1 MPVSVVVGG
10 QFGSEGKG
18 KVAYDLARRSSASIV
33 VRVGGANSGH
43 TIIDPDGNERKFRAL
58 PTASI
63 LPNTI
68 SVIAAGSYIDPFV
81 LLSEIA
87 ETRLDPSHLIID
99 PNAIIITEQHK
110 HEESN
115 SGLREKI
122 GSTLS
127 GTGAAVASRLLRDGS
142 VPFAASDDR
151 LKPFVRDARNFMRA
165 RLKLN
170 ERVVIEGTQGF
181 GLSVL
186 HSQDYPSVTTR
197 DTSAAGFVSEAGL
210 SPLDV
215 DEVVMVLRAFPIRV
229 AGNSGPLPKE
239 TNWESV
245 RNGSGYQHD
254 ITERTTVT
262 NMVRRVANFDAAVV
276 RSAIEVN
283 APNKIVL
290 NHIDY
295 VDSSCRRTHSLSQK
309 AEKFVDSIE
318 RKIGA
323 TIDFVGFGP
332 TGIVPRVHRSNASDS
347 PAHIVR

>member
-1 MPVSVVVGG
+1 MPVSVVFGG

-18 KVAYDLARRSSASIV
+18 KVAHDLARRSNRSIA

-43 TIIDPDGNERKFRAL
+43 TVIDTNGKERKFRAL

-68 SVIAAGSYIDPFV
+68 SVIAAGSYIDPEV
-81 LLSEIA
+81 LMAEINK
-87 ETRLDPSHLIID
+87 TKLDPSRLIID
-99 PNAIIITEQHK
+99 PNAVLITEKHK
-110 HEESN
+110 QEESR
-115 SGLREKI
+115 SGLKEKI

-127 GTGAAVASRLLRDGS
+127 GTGAAVMSRLLRDGS
-142 VPFAASDDR
+142 ARFAASDDR
-151 LKPFVRDARNFMRA
+151 IKPFVRDARSFMRS
-165 RLKLN
+165 RLELN
-170 ERVVIEGTQGF
+170 ERIIIEGTQGF

-186 HSQDYPSVTTR
+186 HSYEYPNVTTR
-197 DTSAAGFVSEAGL
+197 DTSAAGFISETGL

-239 TNWESV
+239 TDWETV
-245 RNGSGYQHD
+245 RKESGYQVD

-262 NMVRRVANFDAAVV
+262 DNVRRVARFDATVV
-276 RSAIEVN
+276 RAAIKAN

-295 VDSSCRRTHSLSQK
+295 VDSSCRETHALSEK
-309 AEKFVDSIE
+309 AEQFVNSVE
-318 RKIGA
+318 RDIGA
-323 TIDFVGFGP
+323 SVDFVGFGP
-332 TGIVPRVHRSNASDS
+332 SGIVPRIHRASPTNS
-347 PAHIVR
+347 ITHLAR